1 MGAAKGEEVRNMAK
15 DKQPYTVELDQQK
28 VEFLEE
34 MAKKYSLPD
43 MGKAMRCL
51 IDHAREN
58 PALEESIFTEIR
70 CSC

>member
-1 MGAAKGEEVRNMAK
+1 MGAARGGHMAK
-15 DKQPYTVELDQQK
+15 DKKPYTVELDQQK

-34 MAKKYSLPD
+34 MARKYGLPD
-43 MGKAMRCL
+43 MGKALRCL

-58 PALEESIFTEIR
+58 PAIEEAIFTEIR

>member
-1 MGAAKGEEVRNMAK
+1 MAK

-34 MAKKYSLPD
+34 MAKKYGLPD
-43 MGKAMRCL
+43 MGKAVRCL

-58 PALEESIFTEIR
+58 PALQEAIFNEIH
-70 CSC
+70 CVDCG

>member
-1 MGAAKGEEVRNMAK
+1 MAK
-15 DKQPYTVELDQQK
+15 DKQPYTVELDQLK

-34 MAKKYSLPD
+34 MAKKYGLPD
-43 MGKAMRCL
+43 MGKAVRCL

-58 PALEESIFTEIR
+58 PALEEAIFTEVR

>member
-1 MGAAKGEEVRNMAK
+1 MAK

-34 MAKKYSLPD
+34 MARKYSLPD

-58 PALEESIFTEIR
+58 PAIEEAIFTEIR

>member
-1 MGAAKGEEVRNMAK
+1 MSK

-34 MAKKYSLPD
+34 MARKYGLPD

-58 PALEESIFTEIR
+58 PAMEEAIFTEIR

>member
-1 MGAAKGEEVRNMAK
+1 MAK
-15 DKQPYTVELDQQK
+15 DKQPYTVELDQLK

-34 MAKKYSLPD
+34 MAKKYDLPD

-51 IDHAREN
+51 IDYAREN
-58 PALEESIFTEIR
+58 PAAQESIFTEIR

>member
-1 MGAAKGEEVRNMAK
+1 MAN
-15 DKQPYTVELDQQK
+15 DKQPYTVELDPVK

-34 MAKKYSLPD
+34 MAKKYGLPD

-51 IDHAREN
+51 VDHAREN
-58 PALEESIFTEIR
+58 PALQESMFTEIR